1 MSFVYTGS
9 YFHLAPILLL
19 ADSSFTAVNSH
30 QLTLNLA
37 NYIHDLLK
45 KNKYVFRTFIVHL
58 ISLIALSVLF
68 GSREDDTI
76 TVSVRCVRRT
86 LVRAHW
92 QKLTS
97 ANG

>member
-9 YFHLAPILLL
+9 YFHWAPILLL

-45 KNKYVFRTFIVHL
+45 KTNTY
-58 ISLIALSVLF
+58 
-68 GSREDDTI
+68 
-76 TVSVRCVRRT
+76 
-86 LVRAHW
+86 
-92 QKLTS
+92 
-97 ANG
+97 